1 MSKKGEDGMSG
12 SELIKADDIQ
22 SRIYKFRGVQV
33 IIDSDLSAHYNVEIR
48 VLNQAVKRN
57 RERFPDEFSFWFTEE
72 EFVYW
77 KSQIVMSNE
86 DRNLKSQFATLNL
99 GGRRTKL
106 YVFTEQGIDMLSR
119 LEGVKG

>member
-1 MSKKGEDGMSG
+1 MSG
-12 SELIKADDIQ
+12 TDLIKADDIQ
-22 SRIYKFRGVQV
+22 DIIYTIRGAQV
-33 IIDSDLSAHYNVEIR
+33 MLDRDLSSHYDVETM

-57 RERFPDEFSFWFTEE
+57 RERSPDEFRFWFTEE

-77 KSQIVMSNE
+77 KSQIVMSNK

-99 GGRRTKL
+99 GGRRTKA

>member
-1 MSKKGEDGMSG
+1 MSG
-12 SELIKADDIQ
+12 KDLIKADDIQ